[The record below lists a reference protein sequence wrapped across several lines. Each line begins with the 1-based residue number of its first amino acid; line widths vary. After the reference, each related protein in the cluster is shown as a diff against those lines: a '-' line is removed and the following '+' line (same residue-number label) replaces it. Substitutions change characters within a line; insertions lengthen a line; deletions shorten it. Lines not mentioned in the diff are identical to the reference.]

1 MIPFSDRA
9 LVAAVMDRIVPADD
23 WPSFSAD
30 GGMADLDAKAAD
42 QHAQFWETTLTPG
55 FGALEAECRSRFAKS
70 FVALTETARD
80 DFIEDLAAGRV
91 ESEWPV
97 PPASFVALLTRLAA
111 EGYYGRLGAAS
122 WRMIGFDPAPKRDA
136 GGDAPHVTPAAA
148 PFGDIRGEYDV
159 LVIGAGAGGGVAA
172 MIAAEAGARVLL
184 VDRGENLA
192 FSQIRR
198 DHLANHRLPI
208 YGQSL
213 GPEFDGNP
221 RVVRDP
227 SGDERVIMHPHQVDW
242 GGNAMAV
249 GGGTRVY
256 QGMAWRF
263 LPQDFRL
270 ASLYGVP
277 DGSSLADWPIGY
289 DELVPFYDEAEWMLG
304 VAGDGS
310 SHRVQGP
317 RARDYPMAPLPMN
330 TEARVL
336 AAGARS
342 LGWSTGA
349 VPLLINTEPYAGRSR
364 CVQCGECVGFA
375 CPSDAKNGSFNTVIP
390 RAIATGRCQLVPRCR
405 ALRIITDGP
414 GRVTGAELLD
424 LATGARTIV
433 RAGQVV
439 VAAGAVETA
448 RLLMLSASDA
458 HPNGLGNHSDQ
469 VGRHLQ
475 GHPYVGAF
483 GLFDD
488 PVIDM
493 AGPGV
498 RIGCCDFN
506 HGAEGVIGGGVLH
519 NEVIKLPMLH
529 WLWALPPDAPRR
541 GLAGK
546 ATMREA
552 YRRTGHVHGP
562 IQEIPHAGMRV
573 TLAPGVVDALGQPV
587 ARLEGALHAESVKA
601 QKAHRERA
609 VEWLSAAGAKQ
620 VWRSGLMSGR
630 TAGQHQAGTCRM
642 GADPAT
648 SVTDPWGRVHGHE
661 NLWVMDASVHVTNG
675 GFNPVLNIYAL
686 AFRNARAMAGV
697 SARAAAHT

>member
-1 MIPFSDRA
+1 MIPFADRA

-23 WPSFSAD
+23 WPAFSGD

-42 QHAQFWETTLTPG
+42 RHARFWATTLAPG
-55 FGALEAECRSRFAKS
+55 FTALDGECRARFAAA
-70 FVALTETARD
+70 FVDLAPATQDAL
-80 DFIEDLAAGRV
+80 IEDLAAGRV
-91 ESEWPV
+91 ETAWPV
-97 PPASFVALLTRLAA
+97 AADAFLGLLTRLAA
-111 EGYYGRLGAAS
+111 EGYYGRLDAAS
-122 WRMIGFDPAPKRDA
+122 WRMVGFDPAPKRDA
-136 GGDAPHVTPAAA
+136 GGGAPHVTPADA
-148 PFGDIRGEYDV
+148 PFADIRGDYDV

-172 MIAAEAGARVLL
+172 MVAAEAGARVLL

-192 FSQIRR
+192 FAQIRR
-198 DHLANHRLPI
+198 DHLANHRLAV

-221 RVVRDP
+221 RVVVGP
-227 SGDERVIMHPHQVDW
+227 SGDERVVRHPHQAGW
-242 GGNAMAV
+242 SSNAMAV

-277 DGSSLADWPIGY
+277 DGSSLADWPIDY
-289 DELVPFYDEAEWMLG
+289 DTLAPFYDEAEWLLG
-304 VAGDGS
+304 VAGEGS
-310 SHRVQGP
+310 AHRVQGP
-317 RARDYPMAPLPMN
+317 RARDYPMGPPPMN
-330 TEARVL
+330 TEAQVL
-336 AAGARS
+336 ARAARS

-349 VPLLINTEPYAGRSR
+349 VPLLINTEPYGGRGR

-390 RAIATGRCQLVPRCR
+390 RAIATGRCQLVARCR
-405 ALRIITDGP
+405 ALRIVTDGA
-414 GRVTGAELLD
+414 GRVTGAELHD
-424 LATGARTIV
+424 VATGARAQV

-448 RLLMLSASDA
+448 RLLLLSACDA
-458 HPNGLGNHSDQ
+458 HPTGLGNHSDQ

-498 RIGCCDFN
+498 RIGTCDFN
-506 HGAEGVIGGGVLH
+506 QGTEGVIGGGVLH

-529 WLWALPPDAPRR
+529 WLWALAPDAPRR

-546 ATMREA
+546 AAMREA
-552 YRRTGHVHGP
+552 YRRTSHVHGP
-562 IQEIPHAGMRV
+562 IQEIPHAGLRV
-573 TLAPGVVDALGQPV
+573 SLAAGVVDALGQPV
-587 ARLEGALHAESVKA
+587 ARLEGALHRESLKA
-601 QKAHRERA
+601 QAAHRERA
-609 VEWLSAAGAKQ
+609 VEWLSAAGATR
-620 VWRSGLMSGR
+620 VWRTALSSGL

-648 SVTDPWGRVHGHE
+648 SVTDPWGRVHGHR

-686 AFRNARAMAGV
+686 ALRNARAMAG
-697 SARAAAHT
+697 

>member
-1 MIPFSDRA
+1 MIPFADRA
-9 LVAAVMDRIVPADD
+9 LVAAVMDRIIPADG
-23 WPSFSAD
+23 WPSFSGD
-30 GGMADLDAKAAD
+30 GGMADLDAKAGD
-42 QHAQFWETTLTPG
+42 QHARFWEKTLTPG
-55 FGALEAECRSRFAKS
+55 FGALDAECRTRFATS
-70 FVALTETARD
+70 FVALAEAAQD
-80 DFIEDLAAGRV
+80 ALIEDLATGRV
-91 ESEWPV
+91 DTAWPT
-97 PPASFVALLTRLAA
+97 PPDAFIALLTRLAA
-111 EGYYGRLGAAS
+111 EGHYGRLGATS
-122 WRMIGFDPAPKRDA
+122 WRMVGFDSAPKRDA
-136 GGDAPHVTPAAA
+136 GGDASHVTPAATS
-148 PFGDIRGEYDV
+148 FGDIQGDYDV

-184 VDRGENLA
+184 VDRGENLSFA
-192 FSQIRR
+192 QIRR
-198 DHLANHRLPI
+198 DHLANHRLSA

-221 RVVRDP
+221 RAVLDA
-227 SGDERVIMHPHQVDW
+227 SGGERTIRHPHQAGW
-242 GGNAMAV
+242 SNNAMAV

-277 DGSSLADWPIGY
+277 DGSSLADWPIAY
-289 DELVPFYDEAEWMLG
+289 ADLAPFYDEAEWTLG
-304 VAGDGS
+304 VAGEGA
-310 SHRVQGP
+310 SHRVQGS
-317 RARDYPMAPLPMN
+317 RARDYPMPPPPMN
-330 TEARVL
+330 TEAQVL
-336 AAGARS
+336 SRAARA

-349 VPLLINTEPYAGRSR
+349 VPLLINTEPYGGRGR
-364 CVQCGECVGFA
+364 CVQCGECVGFP

-405 ALRIITDGP
+405 ALRITTDGP
-414 GRVTGAELLD
+414 GQVTGAELLD
-424 LATGARTIV
+424 VTTGARTRV

-448 RLLMLSASDA
+448 RLLLLSACDA

-488 PVIDM
+488 PMIDM

-498 RIGCCDFN
+498 RIGTCDFN
-506 HGAEGVIGGGVLH
+506 HGAAGVIGGGVLH

-546 ATMREA
+546 AAMRDL
-552 YRRTGHVHGP
+552 YRRTSHVHGP
-562 IQEIPHAGMRV
+562 IQEIPHGDLRV
-573 TLAPGVVDALGQPV
+573 TLASGVVDALGQPV
-587 ARLEGALHAESVKA
+587 ARFEGALHPESVKA
-601 QKAHRERA
+601 QAAHRERA
-609 VEWLSAAGAKQ
+609 VEWLTAAGATR
-620 VWRSGLMSGR
+620 VWRTNLATGM

-648 SVTDPWGRVHGHE
+648 SVTDPWGRVHGHR
-661 NLWVMDASVHVTNG
+661 NLWVMDGSVHVTNG

-697 SARAAAHT
+697 SIAPGAAV